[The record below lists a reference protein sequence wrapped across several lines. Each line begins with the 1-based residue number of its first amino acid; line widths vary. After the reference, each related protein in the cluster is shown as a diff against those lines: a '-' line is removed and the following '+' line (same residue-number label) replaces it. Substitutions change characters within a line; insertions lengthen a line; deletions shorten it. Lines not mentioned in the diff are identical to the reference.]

1 MRAIST
7 VRTSR
12 TVIDATTSSR
22 LSFSLTLLCRM
33 SRIGTAGPPSCLGVG
48 QQPALCCPAPTLAAS
63 KHRLPLGLSAVLA
76 LRLALAFAPIL
87 PAALR
92 IGLLLG
98 AVPASAGSPSR
109 YQEYDQGA
117 YLPYVNAPGPSA
129 SPLLRVSFGG
139 RSYAAVMDTG
149 STGVVV
155 SADKIPNIATLQ
167 SLRPGQLTYSSS
179 GRIMIGR
186 WVVTPIT

>member
-1 MRAIST
+1 GRDGAGASCAPLSTRHAPPVWRAGMAG
-7 VRTSR
+7 
-12 TVIDATTSSR
+12 D
-22 LSFSLTLLCRM
+22 
-33 SRIGTAGPPSCLGVG
+33 TAPARGRGP
-48 QQPALCCPAPTLAAS
+48 
-63 KHRLPLGLSAVLA
+63 PLGLSAVLA
-76 LRLALAFAPIL
+76 LRLALVLAPVL
-87 PAALR
+87 PTALS

-98 AVPASAGSPSR
+98 AVPASAGLPSR

-117 YLPYVNAPGPSA
+117 YLSYVNAPGPSADIIA

-155 SADKIPNIATLQ
+155 SADKIPNIDRLP
-167 SLRPGQLTYSSS
+167 SLGPGELTYSSS

-186 WVVTPIT
+186 

>member
-1 MRAIST
+1 LPWPWPAAGAMLPGAHPRSEQAQTIHELHDRLQ
-7 VRTSR
+7 VDPRR
-12 TVIDATTSSR
+12 GIGRGVARVGMARDASPAR
-22 LSFSLTLLCRM
+22 GR
-33 SRIGTAGPPSCLGVG
+33 GP
-48 QQPALCCPAPTLAAS
+48 
-63 KHRLPLGLSAVLA
+63 PLGLSAVLA
-76 LRLALAFAPIL
+76 LRLALALAPIL
-87 PAALR
+87 PTALS

-98 AVPASAGSPSR
+98 AVSASAGSPRR

-117 YLPYVNAPGPSA
+117 YLPYVNAPGPSADIIA

-155 SADKIPNIATLQ
+155 SADKIPNIASLQ
-167 SLRPGQLTYSSS
+167 SLGPGQLTYSSS

-186 WVVTPIT
+186 WV